1 MTWKNTRRRR
11 KPVRWPYFERCE
23 YACLYFLSICLST
36 DFILS
41 ILCIVFIAKSFIIF
55 KIQSK
60 GHESPLNSKAVS
72 GTPVAKHPKCG
83 RLTWQRLACHTL
95 TVAMHVLLTE
105 ITQPQ
110 VASRLLA
117 WRRKCHYGTIGEYH
131 WCVYPW
137 HPVSTCQTQSAFTSK
152 LVSSLADVGNRWAT
166 PSSGGSLYPSL

>member
-60 GHESPLNSKAVS
+60 GHESPFNSKAVS

-105 ITQPQ
+105 ITR
-110 VASRLLA
+110 SRKWPRGCWHGDESVTMARLVNTTGVCILGTLSQLVKHSQLL
-117 WRRKCHYGTIGEYH
+117 H
-131 WCVYPW
+131 
-137 HPVSTCQTQSAFTSK
+137 Q
-152 LVSSLADVGNRWAT
+152 N
-166 PSSGGSLYPSL
+166 